1 MNKTPVDSDQE
12 AILLFHDLA
21 EQRDNYART
30 DEKAGFTVSSEFR
43 HRFFSLLDA
52 LNLRLIDD
60 RDNFFGYFLFQA
72 DRDLR
77 FQLDSPTGTTFKN
90 GRYTLYFNPYLFLQ
104 LTAEQME
111 SAVKHEVL
119 HILSLHP
126 LRTKDL
132 KKRFSP
138 LAVDLAMDIVV
149 NTYLAP
155 LPSDAV
161 TLAVVNLQYGLS
173 MPLFE
178 SLEYYAEEI
187 QCALNKRPKTDA
199 FTDMKSGEAFF
210 SERFNIEH
218 SHDIWEESDDVDEK
232 TLIEFTKKAV
242 DGARKSKPNAYLA
255 SLMAA
260 LDRAVS
266 DRPWY
271 EYLKKVVRTV
281 TANYKKTTT
290 RRNRRQ
296 PERLDLRGELRNK
309 KAAVTIALDISGSIG
324 DTEFRQAMEQ
334 VLQIVKTCD
343 HDLTIIECDNEIRRI
358 YHIEDLADLQERF
371 PKRGGTA
378 FAPVIEYCNAHKPD
392 ILLFFTDGKGEEKL
406 PVPPKGYPI
415 LWLLTGKDGILSLK
429 KPYGKIKKLQSAE
442 PQDAP
447 FDFDAVEKGGFS
459 MANQERSGALHEY
472 IRG

>member
-1 MNKTPVDSDQE
+1 MNKTPVDIDQE

-21 EQRDNYART
+21 EQRDNYARN

-90 GRYTLYFNPYLFLQ
+90 GRY
-104 LTAEQME
+104 
-111 SAVKHEVL
+111 
-119 HILSLHP
+119 
-126 LRTKDL
+126 
-132 KKRFSP
+132 

-378 FAPVIEYCNAHKPD
+378 FAPVIDYCNAHKPD

-406 PVPPKGYPI
+406 SVPPKGYPI

-459 MANQERSGALHEY
+459 MANQERSGALHEL

>member
-1 MNKTPVDSDQE
+1 MNKTPVDIDQE

-43 HRFFSLLDA
+43 HRFFSLLDM

-271 EYLKKVVRTV
+271 EY
-281 TANYKKTTT
+281 
-290 RRNRRQ
+290 
-296 PERLDLRGELRNK
+296 
-309 KAAVTIALDISGSIG
+309 
-324 DTEFRQAMEQ
+324 
-334 VLQIVKTCD
+334 
-343 HDLTIIECDNEIRRI
+343 
-358 YHIEDLADLQERF
+358 
-371 PKRGGTA
+371 
-378 FAPVIEYCNAHKPD
+378 
-392 ILLFFTDGKGEEKL
+392 
-406 PVPPKGYPI
+406 
-415 LWLLTGKDGILSLK
+415 
-429 KPYGKIKKLQSAE
+429 
-442 PQDAP
+442 
-447 FDFDAVEKGGFS
+447 
-459 MANQERSGALHEY
+459 
-472 IRG
+472 

>member
-1 MNKTPVDSDQE
+1 
-12 AILLFHDLA
+12 
-21 EQRDNYART
+21 
-30 DEKAGFTVSSEFR
+30 
-43 HRFFSLLDA
+43 
-52 LNLRLIDD
+52 
-60 RDNFFGYFLFQA
+60 
-72 DRDLR
+72 
-77 FQLDSPTGTTFKN
+77 
-90 GRYTLYFNPYLFLQ
+90 
-104 LTAEQME
+104 
-111 SAVKHEVL
+111 
-119 HILSLHP
+119 
-126 LRTKDL
+126 
-132 KKRFSP
+132 
-138 LAVDLAMDIVV
+138 
-149 NTYLAP
+149 
-155 LPSDAV
+155 
-161 TLAVVNLQYGLS
+161 
-173 MPLFE
+173 
-178 SLEYYAEEI
+178 
-187 QCALNKRPKTDA
+187 
-199 FTDMKSGEAFF
+199 MKSGEAF

-218 SHDIWEESDDVDEK
+218 SHDIWEESDEVDEK
-232 TLIEFTKKAV
+232 TLVEFTKKAV

-334 VLQIVKTCD
+334 VLQIVKTSD

-358 YHIEDLADLQERF
+358 YHIEDLTDLQERF

-392 ILLFFTDGKGEEKL
+392 TLLFFTDGKGEEKL

-459 MANQERSGALHEY
+459 MANQERTRDLSEY